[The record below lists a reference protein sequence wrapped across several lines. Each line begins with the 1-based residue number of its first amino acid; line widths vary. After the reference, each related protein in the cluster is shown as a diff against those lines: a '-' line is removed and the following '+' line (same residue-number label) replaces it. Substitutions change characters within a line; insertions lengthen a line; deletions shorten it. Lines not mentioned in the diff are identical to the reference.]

1 MSSPYIEMNYATNL
15 VEEEELCALE
25 EPDLGV
31 CPLCKYQDDNIILKM
46 SEVEEKLTGNIDPE
60 EIYKVLCNMYEKH
73 TEPLIRQGKKPMKL
87 TPELCRE
94 HFSKHVVNPVQQVA
108 DDILYCCKMQRHYKK
123 NIGVKSSHT
132 GNITLN
138 PHHVNEY
145 VKLSKH
151 KLDLVKYMN
160 IMRKKNDNKQ
170 STTGPYAFSS

>member
-1 MSSPYIEMNYATNL
+1 MNYATNL
-15 VEEEELCALE
+15 VDEDEMCALQ

-46 SEVEEKLTGNIDPE
+46 AEVEKKLTGNIDPG
-60 EIYKVLCNMYEKH
+60 EIYEVLSSMYTKH
-73 TEPLIRQGKKPMKL
+73 TEPLIRQGKKPMQL
-87 TPELCRE
+87 TPELCEE
-94 HFSKHVVNPVQQVA
+94 HYTKHIVNSVQQVA
-108 DDILYCCKMQRHYKK
+108 DDILYCCKMQRHYIK

-160 IMRKKNDNKQ
+160 VMQKKNDTKQ
-170 STTGPYAFSS
+170 NTSEPYAFSS

>member
-1 MSSPYIEMNYATNL
+1 MNYATNL
-15 VEEEELCALE
+15 VDEDEMCALQ

-46 SEVEEKLTGNIDPE
+46 AGVEKKLTGNIDTD
-60 EIYKVLCNMYEKH
+60 EIYEVLSSMYTKH
-73 TEPLIRQGKKPMKL
+73 TQPLIRQGKKPMQL
-87 TPELCRE
+87 TPELCKE
-94 HFSKHVVNPVQQVA
+94 HYTKHVVNSVQQVA

-160 IMRKKNDNKQ
+160 IMQKKNDTKQ
-170 STTGPYAFSS
+170 NTSEPYAFSS